1 LGAAGAALLMG
12 VLWALWH
19 VIPYIQ
25 AGRPSDW
32 IVWQCA
38 NSVGLRALIVWLYL
52 EAGRSVFV
60 VIVFH
65 AMIDVSDYL
74 FPNYG
79 SHSDPFVASVVTW
92 ITVLILMFARRR

>member
-1 LGAAGAALLMG
+1 MG

-74 FPNYG
+74 LPNYG
-79 SHSDPFVASVVTW
+79 SHFDPFVASVVTW
-92 ITVLILMFARRR
+92 TTVLILMLARRR